1 MNHELINEIFGG
13 FIISIWKYFKY
24 YDELTGMVVTDSIC
38 FYCTHKVHNMT
49 VHRRIFVTNEII
61 SLKRKQTHCRA
72 FRVVSLCFMSLFI
85 CYFLFV
91 YLFEF
96 KRLKLNGDKVDIVNM

>member
-1 MNHELINEIFGG
+1 
-13 FIISIWKYFKY
+13 
-24 YDELTGMVVTDSIC
+24 
-38 FYCTHKVHNMT
+38 
-49 VHRRIFVTNEII
+49 
-61 SLKRKQTHCRA
+61 
-72 FRVVSLCFMSLFI
+72 MSLFI